1 MPRTILLYDIL
12 ITVLL
17 FVVEYSS
24 SWWWCS
30 GTPLGCPIW
39 RGQKRARELG
49 KEPLEGHQSLERE
62 GSIPIPLF
70 DDDNNRH
77 RHRHRDIGT
86 G

>member
-17 FVVEYSS
+17 FVVVVVVVF
-24 SWWWCS
+24 WH
-30 GTPLGCPIW
+30 PIGLPHW
-39 RGQKRARELG
+39 PEIG
-49 KEPLEGHQSLERE
+49 KEPLEGHRSLERE

-77 RHRHRDIGT
+77 SHRHRDIGT